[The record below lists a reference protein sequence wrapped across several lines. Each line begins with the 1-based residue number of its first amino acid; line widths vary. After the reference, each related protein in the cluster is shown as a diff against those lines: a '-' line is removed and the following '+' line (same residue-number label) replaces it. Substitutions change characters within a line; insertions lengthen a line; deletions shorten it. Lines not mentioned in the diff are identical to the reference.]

1 MPKNLPFLFTLCAA
15 VACGA
20 DSAMHPSSGYS
31 LTLGAGPN
39 GTLAASPA
47 GPTYAPGTVVSL
59 TAVPDA
65 QWTLQA
71 WSGTD
76 DDASISTVNHVTMN
90 GDRTVSVQFAR
101 QDCVADA
108 TTGNVVA
115 RMISPIDGAKL
126 PSGAVTFRWCNANAD
141 YFLTIETI
149 PGAHDIFFAFA
160 GGAGTGA
167 GVNSLTLGPACAA
180 TPPIGCIP
188 AKGEAIHVTLFTLKQ
203 GRILTPSPFQYTYT
217 AASTSP

>member
-20 DSAMHPSSGYS
+20 DSAMHASSGYS

-101 QDCVADA
+101 QDCVADP

-180 TPPIGCIP
+180 TPPTGCIP

>member
-1 MPKNLPFLFTLCAA
+1 MPKNLPFFLALCAA

-20 DSAMHPSSGYS
+20 DSAMHP
-31 LTLGAGPN
+31 TL
-39 GTLAASPA
+39 
-47 GPTYAPGTVVSL
+47 PG
-59 TAVPDA
+59 
-65 QWTLQA
+65 
-71 WSGTD
+71 
-76 DDASISTVNHVTMN
+76 
-90 GDRTVSVQFAR
+90 
-101 QDCVADA
+101 QDCVADP

-180 TPPIGCIP
+180 APPIGCIP
-188 AKGEAIHVTLFTLKQ
+188 AKGETIHVTLFTLKQ